1 MPHKSKKSK
10 LTPKMK
16 KILLGTQGSKLLKKL
31 EDKEHEEYEEIH
43 QAITRGKLEAAGILE
58 DDRQKYKLGKVV
70 SKLLGKGKKKSK
82 AKDSEEVDTILSK
95 MSDEELDT
103 LTHIDKK

>member
-31 EDKEHEEYEEIH
+31 EDKEHE
-43 QAITRGKLEAAGILE
+43 
-58 DDRQKYKLGKVV
+58 
-70 SKLLGKGKKKSK
+70 
-82 AKDSEEVDTILSK
+82 
-95 MSDEELDT
+95 
-103 LTHIDKK
+103 